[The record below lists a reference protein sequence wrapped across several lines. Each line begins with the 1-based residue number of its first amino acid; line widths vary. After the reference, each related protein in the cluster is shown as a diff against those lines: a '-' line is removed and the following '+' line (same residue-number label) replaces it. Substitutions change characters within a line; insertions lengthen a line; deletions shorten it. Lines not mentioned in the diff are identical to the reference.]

1 MPEGGNVPFQVL
13 RSEKQWK
20 TKGNCKQ
27 AERECGA
34 YCRLSSMVCLR
45 FRVHALV
52 REYSV

>member
-27 AERECGA
+27 AERESVGRTVDCLLW
-34 YCRLSSMVCLR
+34 CVC
-45 FRVHALV
+45 AL
-52 REYSV
+52 ECML